1 MRLPRRRREER
12 QRLEEAASV
21 LYGDLW
27 QPDNEEQAMQLV
39 LNETDPEVFEASGQR
54 QADELLCPRIRSTDT
69 VMDLGCGI
77 GRVARYVAPCCG
89 SLWAVDASEKM
100 LSLARTRL
108 QCLDNVRFAQ
118 SEGTRIPLVES
129 GSVDFVYSILTL
141 QHLER
146 EDAFLLLREVH
157 RVLRPGGS
165 AFFTFPNLLSDVY
178 LDAFLKY
185 AEGGEVANPARARFY
200 TPEEVRRLLPAARF
214 DLTDM
219 TAGVEIEVHCARRA
233 AEPRHQI

>member
-1 MRLPRRRREER
+1 MRLPRRRREPR
-12 QRLEEAASV
+12 QQVEEAASAQS
-21 LYGDLW
+21 YGDLW
-27 QPDNEEQAMQLV
+27 QPDDEEQAMQLV

-54 QADELLCPRIRSTDT
+54 QADDLCPRIRSTDT

-77 GRVARYVAPCCG
+77 GRVARYVARCCD

-108 QCLDNVRFAQ
+108 QGLDNVRFVQ
-118 SEGTRIPLVES
+118 SEGTRIPLVEN

-146 EDAFLLLREVH
+146 EDAFLLLREVQ

-185 AEGGEVANPARARFY
+185 AEGGEVANPVRARFY
-200 TPEEVRRLLPAARF
+200 TPEEVRRLLPAAGF
-214 DLTDM
+214 DLTEM

-233 AEPRHQI
+233 D

>member
-1 MRLPRRRREER
+1 
-12 QRLEEAASV
+12 
-21 LYGDLW
+21 
-27 QPDNEEQAMQLV
+27 
-39 LNETDPEVFEASGQR
+39 
-54 QADELLCPRIRSTDT
+54 
-69 VMDLGCGI
+69 
-77 GRVARYVAPCCG
+77 
-89 SLWAVDASEKM
+89 

-108 QCLDNVRFAQ
+108 QRLDNVRFAQ

-233 AEPRHQI
+233 AEPRHQL

>member
-1 MRLPRRRREER
+1 MRLPRRRRE
-12 QRLEEAASV
+12 QHQLVEEAASV
-21 LYGDLW
+21 QGYGDLW
-27 QPDNEEQAMQLV
+27 QPDDEEQAMQLV

-77 GRVARYVAPCCG
+77 GRVARYVARCCG

-108 QCLDNVRFAQ
+108 QGLENVRFAQ

-129 GSVDFVYSILTL
+129 GSVDFAYSILTL

-157 RVLRPGGS
+157 RVVCPGGS
-165 AFFTFPNLLSDVY
+165 TFFTFPNLLSDVY
-178 LDAFLKY
+178 LDAFLNY

-200 TPEEVRRLLPAARF
+200 TPEEVRRLLPAAGF
-214 DLTDM
+214 DLTEM

-233 AEPRHQI
+233 D